1 MRLVRFQRYR
11 RKALGA
17 ELLDGRIV
25 DLQAAAAAWLACED
39 GDPLWEKEIDIRLPA
54 DAGKF
59 LAGGRPSRN
68 LAGAAIAFAQRP
80 AAMGIGGE
88 PLFIDPA
95 EVRLLAP
102 LVAPLALASGAVFR
116 DGAKDNGLKRHD
128 EFFMRDPFNICGPND
143 EVQLPTW
150 LGEDFDLAARLVV
163 IIGDRLRC
171 CSPQQAKDAIF
182 GYCPAIEVCA
192 RSLQTISW
200 AGALFHVQYPH
211 ARAFDG
217 SLVLAAAI
225 ISKDEIG
232 ETKGRMARIDVD
244 NTAAFEAPLTWGSD
258 ELADWICH
266 ISEAVTLEP
275 GTLLVPHSAADTI
288 IQPARSGT
296 LPVELVNLTKSQRDM
311 LRAAAPVRLSI
322 EGIGGLHTQIQYV
335 TKNDVGRGSAIF
347 PAGMSGC
354 ERSRPGAALSGT
366 EDA

>member
-1 MRLVRFQRYR
+1 MGGLSTFRLLR
-11 RKALGA
+11 RPGLPAKMVIRC
-17 ELLDGRIV
+17 GRRRSTFGCR
-25 DLQAAAAAWLACED
+25 LMPESFWLAD
-39 GDPLWEKEIDIRLPA
+39 ARAVIWPA
-54 DAGKF
+54 RQLHSRSVPQRWA
-59 LAGGRPSRN
+59 LAASHCSS
-68 LAGAAIAFAQRP
+68 
-80 AAMGIGGE
+80 
-88 PLFIDPA
+88 DPA

-311 LRAAAPVRLSI
+311 LRAAAPVRRSI
-322 EGIGGLHTQIQYV
+322 EGIGGLHTPNPVCDQ
-335 TKNDVGRGSAIF
+335 K
-347 PAGMSGC
+347 
-354 ERSRPGAALSGT
+354 
-366 EDA
+366 